1 MAFFRLSQDETL
13 KSRSLLGAFILLT
26 RISAFH
32 FIWSGFIPKS
42 CKNVTC
48 GRWQVCKNCDIF
60 FPSLFNLCGWW
71 YGGQHWTES
80 SKWCSR
86 CHHWAQILSHHL
98 CPSCEGQLG
107 YPAWFQV
114 FRPHRVSSLELTWPS
129 FPPWFIF
136 RIPPLHP
143 SCCRWSGLGQR
154 KGSGEGKSSTMTS
167 LTRCPPWQ
175 AQLDLLPD
183 FTCGI

>member
-1 MAFFRLSQDETL
+1 MAFFRLSQDESL
-13 KSRSLLGAFILLT
+13 KSRSLLGIFILLT

-42 CKNVTC
+42 YKNVTC
-48 GRWQVCKNCDIF
+48 GKWQVCENFDIF
-60 FPSLFNLCGWW
+60 LLLSSTWVGADMEDN
-71 YGGQHWTES
+71 TES
-80 SKWCSR
+80 FKWCSR
-86 CHHWAQILSHHL
+86 CQH
-98 CPSCEGQLG
+98 PV
-107 YPAWFQV
+107 P
-114 FRPHRVSSLELTWPS
+114 SSLPFLWGSAWLSSLISGFSITLSVFSLANLTK

-167 LTRCPPWQ
+167 LTRCPPWR